1 MTFTTI
7 GLLGALAVVVSL
19 VAAAF
24 PLQLRE
30 RRRQADFDAE
40 AADLRDEML
49 RLQARELGDPV
60 GDAGDASELPKAEL
74 GEC

>member
-1 MTFTTI
+1 MTFATI
-7 GLLGALAVVVSL
+7 GLLGALAVLVSL
-19 VAAAF
+19 VAAALL
-24 PLQLRE
+24 LQLRE

-60 GDAGDASELPKAEL
+60 GDAGDASEFPKAEL